1 MGHDRA
7 ARHLAP
13 VRAALALC
21 ALTLAFLLPPTAA
34 AEQPRFWTS
43 CESKSGEGPVSAAG
57 QCSIPRGIGVDPN
70 IPGHLYVA
78 DQFNNRI
85 VEITAWGEF
94 VKAWGWGVR
103 NGLAEP
109 QACGPG
115 AEPPSATCQKGL
127 EGPGRGQLDLP
138 QGVAV
143 DSAGAVYVV
152 DVPNGRLQKF
162 DPAGEFAWMIGG
174 EVNKTKIEE
183 GKPEAEQNL
192 CPIDPADVCQAGT
205 AGTGQGQFG
214 AWPFSSFVA
223 IDTKSTATDE
233 DDVLY
238 VGDVDRIQEFDVG
251 GAYQGEIA
259 LPEAGKV
266 GSLAVD
272 SRPEPTGGDLYFS
285 YASSVNPTTGKAE
298 RPNVFRLSAAG
309 AVEDT
314 IEVPIPK
321 ALATDAEGY
330 AYAYD
335 EHAPGNK
342 SAPGLHESRLLK
354 FDPAGGLDEVVARKG
369 QFEAGDFET
378 TTGIA
383 TGSACL
389 AEGADVY
396 LSNSFHQDSF
406 VRAWGPPPDDPEC
419 PPERRA
425 PSIESQYAVSVG
437 TVEAQIEAQVN
448 PHYWSGSQGTTT
460 YYTQYGTAA
469 CIEAEGWAG
478 ACVEE
483 HPSPPGSTLG
493 GGVVNEGVAAPV
505 FLAGLEPG
513 TAYRFRFAAESKDSE
528 GVPTVEGQP
537 VFGLEREF
545 RTYQPPETPPPCPND
560 EFRTGPAADLPDCRA
575 YELVSPVDKEGG
587 EVAPPAAVRL
597 DQSATSG
604 NSLTYTAGP
613 LPYAQLIASRGAE
626 GWLSEDIS
634 PPTAGSAFAP
644 LSETPFAIFSADLSE
659 AWLRTDHEP
668 VLAAGGVAGFD
679 NLYRRDNLTDSYEAC
694 TTQAPPSAEASKY
707 APEVQGASA
716 DTSQRAIFAAP
727 DKLTATAA
735 AGSARQLYA
744 CEGGALSLAS
754 VLPSG
759 FASPLRNTVGTAND
773 DEDLRRSATLAGAVS
788 SDASRLYWSASE
800 AESGTGTLYLR
811 INPAQPQS
819 PQLHGSAQGKGSLI
833 GPASGTGNT
842 FASITTISAFKV
854 KEGAFAVGQE
864 VTGPC
869 LKAGT
874 KVTAVEVEGE
884 KLKVDTKPTANCTG
898 TEIVGLASTA
908 VSTLSTTNGAFATG
922 QTIVGTG
929 IAPATTIAACLPSC
943 GAGATSLTLS
953 AKATQTK
960 GGLGKGTLIGPALGE
975 GTTSTAS
982 TTITQFKVK
991 EAGFIAGQEL
1001 EGECLAA
1008 ETKVSSVNIAAEEL
1022 KVNKNPTASCTKTEI
1037 VGLASN
1043 VITKVTVSNG
1053 AFLIG
1058 EAIYGPGIPPETTIT
1073 DKTDTTLILS
1083 NLVAAGG
1090 TASNAT
1096 IEAAVPLEAFSK
1108 CTEAAKACTLPV
1120 SPAAGARFWAA
1131 SPDGS
1136 QALFGRSEG
1145 ETESLHSFQ
1154 AASGASAQIASGV
1167 LGVLGQSSDLSHV
1180 YFLSEA
1186 QIGGKG
1192 QVGKPNLYLYE
1203 AGGGGST
1210 SFIATLSEADAAG
1223 GPGQLSPVNPRP
1235 SLHTARVTPDGENLA
1250 FASNSA
1256 ALAQAV
1262 AGYDNTD
1269 QGSGEPDTEI
1279 YRYNAT
1285 SEELLCVSC
1294 NRTGAR
1300 PIGRAVGGQWVA
1312 SLLPTWATSLYGG
1325 RPLSADG
1332 SRLFFEAYGPLALQ
1346 DTNGKADVY
1355 QWELAG
1361 EGDCEEGK
1369 VPFSAQN
1376 GGCVTLISSGQAP
1389 EDSQFLDAD
1398 PSGDNAFLAT
1408 GESLLEADPGEA
1420 DLYDARVLG
1429 GFKGEGPETFKVTVT
1444 VSGDGAVSADKGT
1457 ISGCTSSGGPSCEGT
1472 YEAGT
1477 PLTLTATPAEGS
1489 ELDAWEAPGCEGSSA
1504 TTCEF
1509 EVFEDTAVEASFVP
1523 VIPKQPLSVNV
1534 EEGEGTV
1541 ASSPAG
1547 ILCGAE
1553 CEAQYEEDSLV
1564 TLTASPAAGYAFK
1577 AWKNCDPLSETTGV
1591 NGRQCKVKMSAAK
1604 SVGAKFVK
1612 TYELS
1617 AAKAGGLGKL
1627 GTSPGGIVCLPN
1639 CTSSTA
1645 AFKEGATVTVTQAP
1659 SKHFTFTGW
1668 SGDCTGSGA
1677 CTVSMSADK
1686 EVEALFTED
1695 AKFSLSVDKE
1705 GGGQASIKSKGVG
1718 LLCGYT
1724 CYAAA
1729 ADFYSGEVVAISW
1742 KLNKGTTS
1750 IEWSSGSGT
1759 CTGKSTSL
1767 EGSCTVTMSSAKS
1780 LVAKFE

>member
-575 YELVSPVDKEGG
+575 YELVSPVDKANG
-587 EVAPPAAVRL
+587 EIVVQTNNLGHLARL
-597 DQSATSG
+597 DQAAASG
-604 NSLTYTAGP
+604 EGLAYSSYRAFGEP
-613 LPYAQLIASRGAE
+613 EGAPYSSQYIARRGADGWSSENVSPPQEGFEFTFPLGIDVPYRYFSPELEE
-626 GWLSEDIS
+626 GWHLSVTE
-634 PPTAGSAFAP
+634 PVPAGS
-644 LSETPFAIFSADLSE
+644 
-659 AWLRTDHEP
+659 
-668 VLAAGGVAGFD
+668 GGVAGYD
-679 NLYRRDNLTDSYEAC
+679 NVYRRESAGGSREAC
-694 TTQAPPSAEASKY
+694 TTAPPPVTDPRTYLPRLQGVSAGGERAVFTANGALTEDASTAEA
-707 APEVQGASA
+707 PGEFGVEP
-716 DTSQRAIFAAP
+716 IP
-727 DKLTATAA
+727 
-735 AGSARQLYA
+735 QLYA
-744 CEGGALSLAS
+744 CARAEAGGPRELHLVS

-759 FASPLRNTVGTAND
+759 RASDEPSFAGSGVDLYGRSHSVRNA
-773 DEDLRRSATLAGAVS
+773 LSADG
-788 SDASRLYWSASE
+788 SRVYWTTG
-800 AESGTGTLYLR
+800 SGSQQRIYLR
-811 INPAQPQS
+811 ENPTEPQS
-819 PQLHGSAQGKGSLI
+819 AQEFGSAQG
-833 GPASGTGNT
+833 
-842 FASITTISAFKV
+842 
-854 KEGAFAVGQE
+854 
-864 VTGPC
+864 
-869 LKAGT
+869 AG
-874 KVTAVEVEGE
+874 
-884 KLKVDTKPTANCTG
+884 D
-898 TEIVGLASTA
+898 
-908 VSTLSTTNGAFATG
+908 
-922 QTIVGTG
+922 
-929 IAPATTIAACLPSC
+929 
-943 GAGATSLTLS
+943 
-953 AKATQTK
+953 
-960 GGLGKGTLIGPALGE
+960 LIGPALGE
-975 GTTSTAS
+975 GRTFAGN
-982 TTITQFKVK
+982 TTIINFQQLEGAFGV
-991 EAGFIAGQEL
+991 GQEVT
-1001 EGECLAA
+1001 GECLSAPGT
-1008 ETKVSSVNIAAEEL
+1008 EVFFPGTKVTAVELAAGKL
-1022 KVNKNPTASCTKTEI
+1022 KITPGAAANCTETEI
-1037 VGLASN
+1037 VGHASD
-1043 VITKVTVSNG
+1043 KVTDLTTSFPAFAAGQTIEGAGIAPGTTVEACSPSCGAAATSLTLSAPAVQTGQEVS
-1053 AFLIG
+1053 L
-1058 EAIYGPGIPPETTIT
+1058 EAYSECT
-1073 DKTDTTLILS
+1073 DPAQACTVP
-1083 NLVAAGG
+1083 VAAGRFH
-1090 TASNAT
+1090 A
-1096 IEAAVPLEAFSK
+1096 
-1108 CTEAAKACTLPV
+1108 
-1120 SPAAGARFWAA
+1120 AAG
-1131 SPDGS
+1131 DGS
-1136 QALFGRSEG
+1136 KAIYSAAGTLYEFDSATGSSEEIAPGFKGVAGVSEDLSRVYFASEEKLEGALPNKVPAQGGAEG
-1145 ETESLHSFQ
+1145 EPV
-1154 AASGASAQIASGV
+1154 AGA
-1167 LGVLGQSSDLSHV
+1167 L
-1180 YFLSEA
+1180 
-1186 QIGGKG
+1186 
-1192 QVGKPNLYLYE
+1192 NLYLRE
-1203 AGGGGST
+1203 AGEGGGLA
-1210 SFIATLSEADAAG
+1210 FVAALAEADAAG
-1223 GPGQLSPVNPRP
+1223 DGLAPLAAQPHRHS
-1235 SLHTARVTPDGENLA
+1235 ARATPDGRRLA
-1250 FASNSA
+1250 FTSLGSPTGFDNLDRVEGRPA
-1256 ALAQAV
+1256 AEVYLFDAA
-1262 AGYDNTD
+1262 
-1269 QGSGEPDTEI
+1269 SGEL
-1279 YRYNAT
+1279 RCA
-1285 SEELLCVSC
+1285 SC
-1294 NRTGAR
+1294 NPSGAR
-1300 PIGRAVGGQWVA
+1300 PVAGVVKAVDLAGEQGIRAA
-1312 SLLPTWATSLYGG
+1312 AYLPAAMSSLYAP
-1325 RPLSADG
+1325 RALSADG
-1332 SRLFFEAYGPLALQ
+1332 ERLFFDSYDALALQ
-1346 DTNGKADVY
+1346 DTNGRRDVY
-1355 QWELAG
+1355 EWEAPG
-1361 EGDCEEGK
+1361 TGDCTAARDS
-1369 VPFSAQN
+1369 FSADA
-1376 GGCVTLISSGQAP
+1376 GGCIELISSGKSS
-1389 EDSQFLDAD
+1389 EDSELLDAD
-1398 PSGDNAFLAT
+1398 ASGADVFFAT
-1408 GESLLEADPGEA
+1408 ARSLLPYDPGLA
-1420 DLYDARVLG
+1420 DIYDARVEG
-1429 GFKGEGPETFKVTVT
+1429 GLPLPPPL
-1444 VSGDGAVSADKGT
+1444 A
-1457 ISGCTSSGGPSCEGT
+1457 PPCEG
-1472 YEAGT
+1472 EACQS
-1477 PLTLTATPAEGS
+1477 PPPAP
-1489 ELDAWEAPGCEGSSA
+1489 EAP
-1504 TTCEF
+1504 TPP
-1509 EVFEDTAVEASFVP
+1509 TALAQPGGNASNPP
-1523 VIPKQPLSVNV
+1523 VR
-1534 EEGEGTV
+1534 
-1541 ASSPAG
+1541 
-1547 ILCGAE
+1547 CGAR
-1553 CEAQYEEDSLV
+1553 ARRAADLARRAKALRRGARSARPNPRRARALRRR
-1564 TLTASPAAGYAFK
+1564 AAGDARK
-1577 AWKNCDPLSETTGV
+1577 ARQM
-1591 NGRQCKVKMSAAK
+1591 GRAAK
-1604 SVGAKFVK
+1604 R
-1612 TYELS
+1612 
-1617 AAKAGGLGKL
+1617 
-1627 GTSPGGIVCLPN
+1627 CR
-1639 CTSSTA
+1639 
-1645 AFKEGATVTVTQAP
+1645 
-1659 SKHFTFTGW
+1659 
-1668 SGDCTGSGA
+1668 
-1677 CTVSMSADK
+1677 
-1686 EVEALFTED
+1686 
-1695 AKFSLSVDKE
+1695 
-1705 GGGQASIKSKGVG
+1705 
-1718 LLCGYT
+1718 
-1724 CYAAA
+1724 
-1729 ADFYSGEVVAISW
+1729 SGERRRAR
-1742 KLNKGTTS
+1742 
-1750 IEWSSGSGT
+1750 
-1759 CTGKSTSL
+1759 
-1767 EGSCTVTMSSAKS
+1767 
-1780 LVAKFE
+1780 